1 MRAKEFASESP
12 PSSERDGLASIHP
25 PFGSHDFSV
34 AATEPSG
41 LDRTKKGGSYTPS
54 LDQFSADWRCGKH
67 KLPEFHSQFEIDP

>member
-12 PSSERDGLASIHP
+12 PSSETGGLISIYP

-34 AATEPSG
+34 AATEPGG

-54 LDQFSADWRCGKH
+54 
-67 KLPEFHSQFEIDP
+67 